1 MDTWDVYKKAMIVFS
16 KIVKSRLNV
25 SEHDFLNGYVLAKES
40 CDGILKKTEVLQHPQ
55 YTHSAIHG
63 VLRTYFAKTT
73 LQKLL
78 IKN

>member
-40 CDGILKKTEVLQHPQ
+40 CDGILKKQK
-55 YTHSAIHG
+55 
-63 VLRTYFAKTT
+63 YFNTPNILT
-73 LQKLL
+73 LPYMESSEPILQKPHC
-78 IKN
+78 KNC